1 MAEVPVTGSSWDTYG
16 DVTADVTLPAG
27 KHILRMDVKA
37 EYFDVDY
44 FDFAK
49 KGSVSIKQNLRLDNN
64 TLQDYYVFDAQGVR
78 MGLLSAYGFDAAAQM
93 LKSSSAVKNS
103 GIYYLRSRTNG
114 KMLTVRVT
122 R

>member
-1 MAEVPVTGSSWDTYG
+1 
-16 DVTADVTLPAG
+16 
-27 KHILRMDVKA
+27 MDVKA